1 MDVSENKT
9 STLRAEAHHPPIAF
23 TLKVRGGAERD
34 SKGRKAGKGALVQEN
49 ISATLG
55 TSQDQYLFA
64 PKVINSSG
72 GGIAGTLD
80 ANYYKGC
87 GVREGIER
95 EFVAVKRNGGNS
107 KECK

>member
-1 MDVSENKT
+1 MSDSNTNRK
-9 STLRAEAHHPPIAF
+9 IAY

-49 ISATLG
+49 MSATLG

-64 PKVINSSG
+64 PKFINSSG

-87 GVREGIER
+87 GEREGIER
-95 EFVAVKRNGGNS
+95 EFVAVRKDD
-107 KECK
+107 KEHTDENE